1 MVTEMDQRPGMQWHY
16 RIHWYV
22 LRPLVRSYFRL
33 TAQGLEHIPPTGP
46 VLLAANHCSFLDPP
60 LIALAIPRQIT
71 FLAKEEL
78 FSVPILSWWIRWMG
92 TYPVSRGE
100 GDLKAIRTVMRLMEN
115 HKALLIF
122 PEGTRSLDG
131 NLQPLENGLAWLALK
146 TGAPVVPVYVEGT
159 HQALSPQARFP
170 RPCRVRMRV
179 GPPLPPEPLGG
190 RQATPAQV
198 RALTGEIEKSLR
210 ALRAMMNHS
219 AEGDNKL
226 P

>member
-1 MVTEMDQRPGMQWHY
+1 MQCHY
-16 RIHWYV
+16 RVQWC
-22 LRPLVRSYFRL
+22 LLQPLVRSYFRL

-115 HKALLIF
+115 RKALLIF

-131 NLQPLENGLAWLALK
+131 KLRPLENGLAWMALK
-146 TGAPVVPVYVEGT
+146 TGAPVVPVSLSGT
-159 HQALSPQARFP
+159 FEAMPSHARFP
-170 RPCRVRMRV
+170 RPRRVRMQA
-179 GPPLPPEPLGG
+179 GPVLRPEPPQGKKIS
-190 RQATPAQV
+190 AEQV
-198 RALTGEIEKSLR
+198 RAFTQEIEKSLR
-210 ALRAMMNHS
+210 ALGEMINNSTAVDKNLH
-219 AEGDNKL
+219 
-226 P
+226 